1 MVTIRHA
8 QSLLLVVEG
17 VLWSMEQQQHHK
29 ELIKMQNLMPHSD
42 LTAQI
47 LHF

>member
-1 MVTIRHA
+1 MVAIRHA

-17 VLWSMEQQQHHK
+17 ALWSMELQQHQK
-29 ELIKMQNLMPHSD
+29 ELIKMQNLTLHSEVI
-42 LTAQI
+42 AQI